1 MKPDP
6 FPATDAE
13 LFTYISSRANE
24 RPAVPWEE
32 IAEELGVAVQDLLN
46 WFLAYRQPKRD
57 RHQLAR
63 KGSMPMLLATN
74 PSGGQYT
81 LSRDAQRF
89 ANWRRA
95 SVGAAAARRG

>member
-1 MKPDP
+1 MRPDP

-24 RPAVPWEE
+24 RPAVPWET
-32 IAEELGVAVQDLLN
+32 IAEDLGVAVQDLLN

-63 KGSMPMLLATN
+63 KGGLPMLIATN
-74 PSGGQYT
+74 PGGGHYT
-81 LSRDAQRF
+81 LSNDAQRF
-89 ANWRRA
+89 ANWRKA
-95 SVGAAAARRG
+95 SAGAAAARRA